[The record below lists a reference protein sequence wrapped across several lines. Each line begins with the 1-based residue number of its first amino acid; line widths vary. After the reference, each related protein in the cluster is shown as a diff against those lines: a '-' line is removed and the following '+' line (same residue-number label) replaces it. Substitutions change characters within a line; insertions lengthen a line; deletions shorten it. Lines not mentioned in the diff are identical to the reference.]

1 MRRSD
6 KQWRDGEPADDPFLP
21 DNDDNQGPL
30 AVSRLRDRVERLEQ
44 QVGAQYT
51 ATAAYATLSQQ
62 GLDEARAEARADL
75 DRTNATLLGLIDRLR
90 AEVAGRLDALATGNA
105 FAGTAHGAAAG
116 QVAGA
121 AGVSAEV
128 ATRLAAVEEQ
138 VVGVMRALEASV
150 HENMVLRQQLAD
162 LQRKVMQADG
172 WLVSGGG
179 PSDLT
184 MR

>member
-1 MRRSD
+1 MARRSD
-6 KQWRDGEPADDPFLP
+6 KQWSDGSAGDHPFLP
-21 DNDDNQGPL
+21 DDEGDAGPL
-30 AVSRLRDRVERLEQ
+30 AFARLRDRVERLEQ

-75 DRTNATLLGLIDRLR
+75 DRTNATLIALLDRLR
-90 AEVAGRLDALATGNA
+90 AEVAGRLDALHTGQMFSSGA
-105 FAGTAHGAAAG
+105 PGAGGI
-116 QVAGA
+116 
-121 AGVSAEV
+121 GVSADV
-128 ATRLAAVEEQ
+128 STRLASMEERIT
-138 VVGVMRALEASV
+138 GLMRALEASV
-150 HENMVLRQQLAD
+150 HENMVLRQQIGD

-184 MR
+184 LR